1 MVLFFVMAYTRPLSF
16 FMVSRTTFLMPTGRV
31 TGFCNLVSGTRR
43 GTAVFFARAS
53 NIMGIGLLSLL
64 AWKARPREASCCSCI

>member
-16 FMVSRTTFLMPTGRV
+16 FMVSRTTFLMPMGRAA
-31 TGFCNLVSGTRR
+31 GFCNLVSGTRR
-43 GTAVFFARAS
+43 GTAVLARAS

-64 AWKARPREASCCSCI
+64 AWKARPREASCCSCN